1 MTQENALIPQ
11 LIIHRGNKVLD
22 NSISIIFGVVLLA
35 LLAQIAI
42 PLPWTPVPITGQ
54 TFGVALTALLW
65 GRKRGLAVVLSY
77 LAFGAMGLPVF
88 AMGTAGLAV
97 GPTFGYLVGMVV
109 AAYWMGF
116 LSDSGWTKSLFR
128 TWLAA
133 VSGSAITFGFGAL
146 VLSLFIPANA
156 LLVSGV
162 LPFLAGDAVKTAL
175 VTFIVFQTQRSVDG
189 GLKK

>member
-1 MTQENALIPQ
+1 MTQEHALIPQ
-11 LIIHRGNKVLD
+11 LIINRGNKVLD
-22 NSISIIFGVVLLA
+22 NSLSVVFGVVLLS

-65 GRKRGLAVVLSY
+65 GRKRGLAVVLLY
-77 LAFGAMGLPVF
+77 LVVGALGLPVF
-88 AMGTAGLAV
+88 AMGTTGLVV
-97 GPTFGYLVGMVV
+97 GPTFGYLMGMVV
-109 AAYWMGF
+109 ASYWMGF

-133 VSGSAITFGFGAL
+133 VSGSAITFSFGVL
-146 VLSLFIPANA
+146 VLSIFVPAKA

-162 LPFLAGDAVKTAL
+162 LPFLPGDAIKILL
-175 VTFIVFQTQRSVDG
+175 VTFIVFQTQRSVEN
-189 GLKK
+189 GLK

>member
-1 MTQENALIPQ
+1 MTHEQSLIPQ
-11 LIIHRGNKVLD
+11 ILDQRGNKVIE
-22 NSISIIFGVVLLA
+22 NAISIVIGVALLS
-35 LLAQIAI
+35 LLAQIAM

-77 LAFGAMGLPVF
+77 LFVGALGLPVF
-88 AMGTAGLAV
+88 AMGKVGLSV
-97 GPTFGYLVGMVV
+97 GPTFGYLMGMVV

-133 VSGSAITFGFGAL
+133 VSGSVITFTLGVS
-146 VLSLFIPANA
+146 VLSIFVPVNT

-162 LPFLAGDAVKTAL
+162 LPFLPGDFIKTLL
-175 VTFIVFQTQRSVDG
+175 VTFTVFNAQRSISDRYS
-189 GLKK
+189 K

>member
-1 MTQENALIPQ
+1 MTQEQALIPQ
-11 LIIHRGNKVLD
+11 LIINRGNRVLD
-22 NSISIIFGVVLLA
+22 NSLSIVFGVVLLS

-65 GRKRGLAVVLSY
+65 GRKRGLAVVMSY
-77 LAFGAMGLPVF
+77 LAVGALGLPVF

-97 GPTFGYLVGMVV
+97 GPTFGYLIGMMV
-109 AAYWMGF
+109 ASYWMGF

-133 VSGSAITFGFGAL
+133 VSGSAMTFGFGVL
-146 VLSLFIPANA
+146 VLSIFVPAKA

-162 LPFLAGDAVKTAL
+162 LPFLPGDAIKTVL
-175 VTFIVFQTQRSVDG
+175 VTFIVFQIQRSVEN